1 MITEIGFIGCK
12 RKNRGNDMSKF
23 KGEEIIKII
32 DALNGSISPVG
43 ETNVDNQRYDN
54 LKNLENIINCFLDDI
69 QMLIPN
75 RNSYEY
81 SVQRI
86 GNEAVE
92 YLQRVRENINEWMQE
107 YDVEER

>member
-1 MITEIGFIGCK
+1 MK
-12 RKNRGNDMSKF
+12 RLGI
-23 KGEEIIKII
+23 EEIVTIVEN
-32 DALNGSISPVG
+32 LNGHLEPIG
-43 ETNVDNQRYDN
+43 ETNADNISFG
-54 LKNLENIINCFLDDI
+54 NLENLERIIDCLLDDI
-69 QMLIPN
+69 QLLIPN
-75 RNSYEY
+75 KDSYEY

>member
-1 MITEIGFIGCK
+1 
-12 RKNRGNDMSKF
+12 MSNNNHS
-23 KGEEIIKII
+23 IIF
-32 DALNGSISPVG
+32 
-43 ETNVDNQRYDN
+43 T
-54 LKNLENIINCFLDDI
+54 NIINCFLDDI